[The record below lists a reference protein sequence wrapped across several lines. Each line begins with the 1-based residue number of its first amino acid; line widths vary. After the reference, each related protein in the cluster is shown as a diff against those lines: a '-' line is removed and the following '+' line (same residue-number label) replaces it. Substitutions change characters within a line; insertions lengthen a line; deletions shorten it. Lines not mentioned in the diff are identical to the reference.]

1 MQKHWPAVL
10 RLLSILAY
18 LIKSKDKDGLDL
30 YFTQSDK
37 TLHANNSSGL
47 VKCAKREMMARDK
60 GWCDMSASLDK
71 ILSKYAALLRQERE
85 NARELNVYIFTDGV
99 WNPDCDVVP
108 EIDKIVQTILEL
120 NLSQRKIGLQFI
132 SFGDDEDGLARLNLL
147 DNCLGLQ

>member
-1 MQKHWPAVL
+1 
-10 RLLSILAY
+10 
-18 LIKSKDKDGLDL
+18 
-30 YFTQSDK
+30 
-37 TLHANNSSGL
+37 
-47 VKCAKREMMARDK
+47 
-60 GWCDMSASLDK
+60 MSASLDK